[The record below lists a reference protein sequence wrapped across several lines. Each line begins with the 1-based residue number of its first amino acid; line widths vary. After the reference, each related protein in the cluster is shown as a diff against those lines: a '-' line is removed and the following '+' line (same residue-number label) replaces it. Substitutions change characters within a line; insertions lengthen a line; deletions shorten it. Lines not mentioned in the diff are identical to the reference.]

1 MNLTDYPTPRS
12 DQMRNFWLGDRP
24 HEYQA
29 PFEAEAFHEVCQLER
44 EAAAWKSVAEK
55 LATEMRDLAWLSGPA
70 GSTQPND
77 AELALA
83 AFDAL
88 KSQLTQP

>member
-1 MNLTDYPTPRS
+1 MSLADYQTPKS
-12 DQMRNFWLGDRP
+12 DSLQPWSDFIDIEEFR
-24 HEYQA
+24 
-29 PFEAEAFHEVCQLER
+29 QLER
-44 EAAAWKSVAEK
+44 EAAAWKAVAEK
-55 LATEMRDLAWLSGPA
+55 LTTEMRDLAWLSGPA

-88 KSQLTQP
+88 KSQLEKR

>member
-1 MNLTDYPTPRS
+1 MNLTDYPTPKTDFKGWS
-12 DQMRNFWLGDRP
+12 DWGCDAMDFAR
-24 HEYQA
+24 
-29 PFEAEAFHEVCQLER
+29 QLER
-44 EAAAWKSVAEK
+44 EAAAWKAVAEK

-70 GSTQPND
+70 GSTQSND

-88 KSQLTQP
+88 KSQLEKP